1 MNKCVMII
9 DGAQPAG
16 VCANIAAVLGASLG
30 KLLPKAVG
38 ADVTDRDG
46 NIHRGI
52 IEIPVPILKGDTELL
67 RKIISEL
74 ALPEYGDIVCVDFT
88 ELAQSCRTY
97 PEYIGKLADTPEA
110 ELKYLGLALYGEKRI
125 VTKIT
130 VNLPLLR

>member
-52 IEIPVPILKGDTELL
+52 IEIPVPILKDTELL

-130 VNLPLLR
+130 GNLPLLR